1 MRIDHRNNTNVIM
14 QLRYKF
20 RASSINPRYTISGIA
35 YISKQKIK
43 RSEKK
48 YEVDVRNSATCGIC
62 TTVVK
67 IRSDSS
73 L

>member
-14 QLRYKF
+14 QLRYRF

-43 RSEKK
+43 RRAR
-48 YEVDVRNSATCGIC
+48 RNT
-62 TTVVK
+62 
-67 IRSDSS
+67 R
-73 L
+73 